1 MSLGRA
7 ILKQHRKANTDQ
19 AAMANTVT
27 ALSAAVVNLKD
38 KQIEDREFLVDLQ
51 DKVALLIDELVN
63 VVAAASK

>member
-1 MSLGRA
+1 MSLRRA
-7 ILKQHRKANTDQ
+7 IMKQQRKANTDQ